1 MTEFL
6 ILALLLLLSGVFSGS
21 ETALVALSLSRVEGL
36 LKEGRRGA
44 RALYTLKHD
53 PTRMLITILIGN
65 NLVNIAASAM
75 ATVIATRWFGSFGP
89 GIAVGILTIVILIFG
104 EITPKSLATRYSE
117 RISLSIAPLI
127 LGFMRLIYPLVW
139 LFSRFCTWV
148 HRCTG
153 MTKDP
158 TVTELELISL
168 AEHGEKEG
176 TIEPVERELIER
188 IFDFN
193 DLMVKDVMTHRGQIF
208 SLEGNLSV
216 AEALPEIMR
225 RSYTRIPLY
234 DKQPDDI
241 RKVLYLRDVLA
252 TAVEGH
258 SNTRLNDIARDP
270 IFVHEEQAIDEL
282 FTTLSQRRRHL
293 AVVVDEYGALQ
304 GIVALEDLLEELV
317 GEIYDETDETPQGIE
332 AHSEDKI
339 SVNGTAE
346 VRVVEQFF
354 DVDLS
359 GKPTDTVN
367 RWILNHTDRIP
378 AMNETFIIE
387 GLQVTVEK
395 ASRRSIVQVVLN
407 RPQSLEIRGKGTSQ
421 SLH

>member
-6 ILALLLLLSGVFSGS
+6 ILLVLLLLSGVFSGS

-75 ATVIATRWFGSFGP
+75 ATVIATRLFGSFGP
-89 GIAVGILTIVILIFG
+89 GIAVGVLTIVILIFG

-117 RISLSIAPLI
+117 RISLSIAPLM

-148 HRCTG
+148 HQCTG
-153 MTKDP
+153 MTRDP
-158 TVTELELISL
+158 TVTESELISL

-176 TIEPVERELIER
+176 TIEPVEREFIER

-193 DLMVKDVMTHRGQIF
+193 DLMVKDVMTHRREIF
-208 SLEGNLSV
+208 SLEGTLSV

-225 RSYTRIPLY
+225 RSNTRIPIY
-234 DKQPDDI
+234 DKEPDDI
-241 RKVLYLRDVLA
+241 RQVLYLRDVLK

-258 SNTRLNDIARDP
+258 SNTRLTEIAREP
-270 IFVHEEQAIDEL
+270 IFVHEEQPIDEL

-293 AVVVDEYGALQ
+293 AMVVDEYGALQ
-304 GIVALEDLLEELV
+304 GIVTLEDLLEELV
-317 GEIYDETDETPQGIE
+317 GEIYDETDETPQGLK
-332 AHSEDKI
+332 AHSENKI
-339 SVNGTAE
+339 SVHGTAE
-346 VRVVEQFF
+346 VRVVERFF

-359 GKPTDTVN
+359 GKPTDTIS
-367 RWILNHTDRIP
+367 RWILNHTERIP
-378 AMNETFIIE
+378 TMNETFTIE

-395 ASRRSIVQVVLN
+395 ASRRNIVQVTLN
-407 RPQSLEIRGKGTSQ
+407 RPQSRAISGESTSQ
-421 SLH
+421 QLH